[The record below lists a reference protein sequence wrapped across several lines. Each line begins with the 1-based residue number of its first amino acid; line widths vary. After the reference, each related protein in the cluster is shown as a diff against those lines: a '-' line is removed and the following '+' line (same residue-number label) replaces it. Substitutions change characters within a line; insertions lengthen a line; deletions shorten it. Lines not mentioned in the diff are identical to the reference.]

1 MKIVFTA
8 ILLFGAL
15 IAVNAE
21 PFAKPSDESME
32 VIAAAE
38 RENEDKI
45 LNAMMNHIVASVMQS
60 NDDGNEDLMSMMMG
74 ENNVSGEQCA
84 QLQWKFF
91 KKIRKGLK
99 KFFRS
104 PITKNVIK
112 YGPYLR
118 YLGKK

>member
-1 MKIVFTA
+1 MS
-8 ILLFGAL
+8 LLLLGAL

-60 NDDGNEDLMSMMMG
+60 NDDGLMSMMMG
-74 ENNVSGEQCA
+74 ENISGEHCA

-91 KKIRKGLK
+91 KHIRKGLK
-99 KFFRS
+99 KVIRS
-104 PITKNVIK
+104 PLTGKIIKYGLK
-112 YGPYLR
+112 YGPYLG